1 MADNADSDLPAVVV
15 RFDWDDVLL
24 WLLVA
29 LAAHRVG
36 SLLWHRLKRPPPP
49 PIPVDAWRSDMLI
62 VLRRPMSQTAV
73 HVDLV
78 RLVDRV
84 RLDGAAMRDVL
95 HCFDALLRAFDSP
108 SVADRASSIVHG
120 RLGSVA
126 GSADFLP
133 GAINQL
139 FRDEA
144 ELFHSLR
151 SSAVLRASVNQ
162 GVLAPP
168 FIVLR
173 QRFAAAAA
181 PLDRLRFKNEPRS
194 WSIEIFS
201 ADDDEPGEPVRV
213 EHRRVFECD
222 LFDSPDAAE
231 PSLRFTFA
239 MQLSVALSGAALDE
253 FGIECGTSELV
264 FATPCA
270 AALRQRIEQLIR
282 LH

>member
-1 MADNADSDLPAVVV
+1 MDSVTVV
-15 RFDWDDVLL
+15 RFDWTDVLL
-24 WLLVA
+24 WVLVA
-29 LAAHRVG
+29 MAVHRAGRMLWQRRRQWSWWRWREAA
-36 SLLWHRLKRPPPP
+36 
-49 PIPVDAWRSDMLI
+49 DAAEAWRSDMLI

-78 RLVDRV
+78 RLVERV
-84 RLDGAAMRDVL
+84 RLDGAAMSDVL
-95 HCFDALLRAFDSP
+95 QCVDALLRAFDAP
-108 SVADRASSIVHG
+108 DVADRTSRLVHARLEPVAAST
-120 RLGSVA
+120 
-126 GSADFLP
+126 DFLP
-133 GAINQL
+133 GAINLL

-173 QRFAAAAA
+173 QRFARAAA

-194 WSIEIFS
+194 WSIDIFS
-201 ADDDEPGEPVRV
+201 ADEPAEPVRV

-222 LFDSPDAAE
+222 LFDSPDAAA

-239 MQLSVALSGAALDE
+239 MQLSIALRGAALDE
-253 FGIECGTSELV
+253 FGIECVTSELV

-270 AALRQRIEQLIR
+270 PALRHRIEQLIR